1 MDLAG
6 DKQNFLFNTLSAI
19 QLPSDIGRRPRIL
32 SHARSTGLSRER
44 LQRMRYINAHLA
56 RISQTGWGFEG
67 NRGSYTLKLL
77 Q

>member
-1 MDLAG
+1 V
-6 DKQNFLFNTLSAI
+6 
-19 QLPSDIGRRPRIL
+19 PERPIRD
-32 SHARSTGLSRER
+32 
-44 LQRMRYINAHLA
+44 LA

>member
-1 MDLAG
+1 MKGQHSLAV
-6 DKQNFLFNTLSAI
+6 
-19 QLPSDIGRRPRIL
+19 P
-32 SHARSTGLSRER
+32 
-44 LQRMRYINAHLA
+44 LA